1 MFSHFWSKNKTTVEF
16 SWIFWRIQ
24 EFYQRWQRFYL
35 NLSAV
40 EIPLEVSWN
49 FWPSKTNVH
58 FKKETTA
65 CIFWHNVHI
74 LFQFERSSVKL
85 WKSPETNQLLFLIWT
100 KDSLFFTSNGWT
112 ELPWGWTKIPSW
124 LWLKEHMVLAN
135 LNWVSKW
142 FQIICKT
149 KLPWNRITF

>member
-1 MFSHFWSKNKTTVEF
+1 MFSHFWSKNKTTVENL
-16 SWIFWRIQ
+16 
-24 EFYQRWQRFYL
+24 L
-35 NLSAV
+35 NLLKNSRFLPKMAAV
-40 EIPLEVSWN
+40 LFKSFRCGKTFGGRLKFPTIGDKCSSW
-49 FWPSKTNVH
+49 KQ
-58 FKKETTA
+58 ETTA

-112 ELPWGWTKIPSW
+112 EQPWGWTKIPSW

-142 FQIICKT
+142 F
-149 KLPWNRITF
+149 